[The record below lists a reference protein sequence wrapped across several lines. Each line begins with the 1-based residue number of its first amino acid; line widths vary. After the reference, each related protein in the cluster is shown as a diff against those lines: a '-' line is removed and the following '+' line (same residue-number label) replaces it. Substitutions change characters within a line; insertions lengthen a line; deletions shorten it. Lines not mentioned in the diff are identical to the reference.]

1 MKGRLR
7 GLALAVALLALCA
20 LALSAWATAA
30 AQTPTD
36 TTLVSTLGQTTSS
49 SLFTVGVE
57 GTSRFIIAQ
66 KFSTGGQSTDSYTL
80 SKAVVHI
87 GNIEGSPT
95 FRVSIYSE
103 VSGNPSSSLYVLTN
117 PASISQGQNTF
128 TAPNNATLNGDTDYF
143 IVLESTASS
152 GSFNIR
158 VTESD
163 DEEGLTGWEVSN
175 ERHFNINGGAW
186 HSTGDEP
193 LRFSLVSTS
202 TTDASLDATLSGL
215 TLSDGTA
222 DIDLNETFDSATTSY
237 TADVAHSVT
246 SVTVAPTTNDS
257 GANFELLDE
266 NNMTLTDADSA
277 SGRQVNLAEGENTI
291 KVKVTSAAGTTTR
304 TYTVTITR
312 DGPALVSNLGQT
324 DSSAISRQVAQ
335 PFSTGSNSPGYPLAS
350 VVVDFGSTVGSAD
363 ASDVLVRIAPNGDGG
378 GPDFSDTSKVFTLT
392 NPTPV
397 TANATN
403 SFTAPSGATL
413 DAGTTYHVVVTDS
426 GKLQAPGLGVM
437 LTSSKSEDGGKAA
450 DWSIGNVH
458 YNRTHAFESWVTDST
473 GVVKIRINGTIV
485 PPSTD
490 ETLSDLRITG
500 TPVETQ
506 FTPDFAPRTTSY
518 TAKVANSASTITV
531 KPTTNHEDASVEYL
545 DGSNN
550 TVADADDS
558 AGGHQVNVAEGDNTI
573 KVKVTAE
580 DGTTTRTYTVT
591 VTRTPSVTFWTA
603 TLDVNTVVAPAVG
616 CDEVNLFPDYKCSY
630 ALSENEFTLGSTTYT
645 VWRFIHPVRSRTRK
659 TLYLKPNTL
668 VIPEGSNLTLHADA
682 TPLPFVQADRATSA
696 DETVRF
702 IWHET
707 GNQWSSGDTVQL
719 RITGSGLNA
728 AFESPQTVDGVGDSI
743 RYQLDLKLS
752 EPVQIPHAEM
762 RDHAFDVTNGTV
774 VKAKR
779 VARFQRE
786 HQGRR
791 RMFSD
796 HWRITVEPTDPDKNV
811 TVVLQGKNCNQ
822 RGAVCNPYGDGLLTS
837 PSIELEAPEVPLSVV
852 LGAASANEDQG
863 YLDFPVTLTR
873 ETKDFVEINFNSF
886 EGFGQGV
893 IPATAGEDFVPVTG
907 GLRLFAP
914 GETSIVIRV
923 NLINDDV
930 AEETERVGVKLTAAR
945 LVNPEN
951 LRVKGPVTISF
962 GEAFGEILDTDP
974 TQ

>member
-1 MKGRLR
+1 MRNFGLACRKWIPTPNFPPSRTMWKVALASVLL
-7 GLALAVALLALCA
+7 LALAAVPG
-20 LALSAWATAA
+20 TTIRD
-30 AQTPTD
+30 AQAQQDD
-36 TTLVSTLGQTTSS
+36 TVLVSTFGEAQSS
-49 SLFTVGVE
+49 TAYFAGHSSPSSYIL
-57 GTSRFIIAQ
+57 AQ
-66 KFSTGGQSTDSYTL
+66 GFSTGGKSDDRYQL
-80 SKAVVHI
+80 SSAVLHI
-87 GNIEGSPT
+87 NSLDASVAV
-95 FRVSIYSE
+95 RVSIYSQ
-103 VSGNPSSSLYVLTN
+103 VSLNPGRSLYVMTN
-117 PASISQGQNTF
+117 PASVPTRPTTF
-128 TAPNNATLNGDTDYF
+128 TAPSGAVLNGDTDYF
-143 IVLESTASS
+143 VVIENTASS
-152 GSFNIR
+152 GFIDFR
-158 VTESD
+158 TTESNDESGLDGWTVSDTTSRKDND
-163 DEEGLTGWEVSN
+163 DAWKAFDNSLLLTISGSY
-175 ERHFNINGGAW
+175 IP
-186 HSTGDEP
+186 ST
-193 LRFSLVSTS
+193 
-202 TTDASLDATLSGL
+202 DATLSDLRL
-215 TLSDGTA
+215 TGAPVPVQLTPEFRP
-222 DIDLNETFDSATTSY
+222 NTTSY
-237 TADVAHSVT
+237 TA
-246 SVTVAPTTNDS
+246 
-257 GANFELLDE
+257 
-266 NNMTLTDADSA
+266 
-277 SGRQVNLAEGENTI
+277 R
-291 KVKVTSAAGTTTR
+291 
-304 TYTVTITR
+304 
-312 DGPALVSNLGQT
+312 
-324 DSSAISRQVAQ
+324 
-335 PFSTGSNSPGYPLAS
+335 
-350 VVVDFGSTVGSAD
+350 
-363 ASDVLVRIAPNGDGG
+363 
-378 GPDFSDTSKVFTLT
+378 
-392 NPTPV
+392 
-397 TANATN
+397 
-403 SFTAPSGATL
+403 
-413 DAGTTYHVVVTDS
+413 
-426 GKLQAPGLGVM
+426 
-437 LTSSKSEDGGKAA
+437 
-450 DWSIGNVH
+450 
-458 YNRTHAFESWVTDST
+458 
-473 GVVKIRINGTIV
+473 
-485 PPSTD
+485 
-490 ETLSDLRITG
+490 
-500 TPVETQ
+500 
-506 FTPDFAPRTTSY
+506 
-518 TAKVANSASTITV
+518 VANSAAQITV
-531 KPTTNHEDASVEYL
+531 RPTTNNEDASVEYL